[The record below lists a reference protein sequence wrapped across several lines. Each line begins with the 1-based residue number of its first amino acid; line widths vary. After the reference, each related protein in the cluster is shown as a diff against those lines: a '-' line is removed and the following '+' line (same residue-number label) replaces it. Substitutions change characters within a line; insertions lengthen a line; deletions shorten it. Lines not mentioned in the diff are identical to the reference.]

1 MRTVRL
7 GTGLVILAAAAAA
20 TLVPSTGA
28 AQSKERAHH
37 GSRDAMAEIEKAL
50 DDGHAT
56 DACAGSDKLQRAH
69 GLGRAAQK
77 RLELIAARC
86 DLLSGKFVSS
96 EKVLAKIVRSAPA
109 NDDPRLNEW
118 YARALDGA
126 GKSDAAYALLREL
139 AQKDALSEGDSYWAL
154 AQLERQKG
162 ETQAA
167 RVHAKLALQK
177 PFGAPSDELDHAIH
191 QFIDELG
198 PKKQ

>member
-1 MRTVRL
+1 MRTERT
-7 GTGLVILAAAAAA
+7 GTGLLLAVAMSV
-20 TLVPSTGA
+20 LPSLGQ
-28 AQSKERAHH
+28 AQSKERSHH

-50 DDGHAT
+50 DDGRAA

-86 DLLSGKFVSS
+86 DLLTGKFVSS
-96 EKVLAKIVRSAPA
+96 EKVLAKIVRSSP

-126 GKSDAAYALLREL
+126 GKSDAAYVMLREL

-167 RVHAKLALQK
+167 RAHAKLALQK
-177 PFGAPSDELDHAIH
+177 PFGLPSDELDHAIH

-198 PKKQ
+198 AKKP